1 MDTKLLNDA
10 TAATPAANWRKA
22 AQCYSGQGR
31 RMGEGLNQRGRVS
44 PNIFCMQNE
53 GASGDVD
60 ENKKKR
66 QSVRFSDT
74 A

>member
-1 MDTKLLNDA
+1 
-10 TAATPAANWRKA
+10 
-22 AQCYSGQGR
+22 
-31 RMGEGLNQRGRVS
+31 MGEGLNQRGRVS